1 MGESSRVTKQEA
13 PRLQITVARLIVAT
27 AFLGAGAGCLLA
39 AFSVQ
44 QSWPDWRRLL
54 AFLQFLTAG
63 PLIGAGLM
71 APFHQTRVGAYVGFF
86 AGIIGGIAGA
96 IVWAGWR
103 HAPEIL
109 WDLLYVIGC
118 TLMALA
124 LGVLSIAWKIKS
136 RPTRRVRDFTI
147 L

>member
-1 MGESSRVTKQEA
+1 MP

-44 QSWPDWRRLL
+44 QSWSDWRRLL

-63 PLIGAGLM
+63 PLIGAGLL
-71 APFHQTRVGAYVGFF
+71 APFHHTRVGAYVGFF
-86 AGIIGGIAGA
+86 AGITGGIAGV

-103 HAPEIL
+103 HALEFL
-109 WDLLYVIGC
+109 WDLRYVIGF
-118 TLMALA
+118 TLMAVG
-124 LGVLSIAWKIKS
+124 LGVIRVVQKVA
-136 RPTRRVRDFTI
+136 TRRSNEATHHRLSRELVEPQDWA
-147 L
+147 